1 MVLCMETVGILVV
14 SYGAREAAIVDV
26 LARSVNYK
34 VELYIA
40 DKQLNPFNALH
51 ATKHVVVSDLN
62 IHDICKFAQS
72 YKDKLDFAIVG
83 SEKPIIDG
91 LRDLVEAE
99 TGVPVVCPKKKYAI
113 EESKVKQRLLFQEI
127 VPEANP
133 RFKIF
138 DPKDYQDK
146 GQVKGDVYKWLDELG
161 NQAVVKPDKPAAG
174 KGVGVWGDHFSSRE
188 ELFEHFMSNFQYS
201 AVIIEEKVDGEESSC
216 MAFCDGKH
224 FIPLPD
230 TRDYKR
236 AFDEDKG
243 PNTGGMGSYKDV
255 DDKLPFLTSGE
266 REAEIELSHKVFNGW
281 SKQIDDSVALR
292 GVPLY
297 LAFMHTGKGIKILE
311 INSRPGDPES
321 INLFPIIKD
330 DFVDVCYKMIE
341 GNLLNVGLQRL
352 ATVLTYKVPPDYG
365 GYMNVYPSMTVKSD
379 INTAVDFAEAY
390 KLTKKY
396 GDNVRIYPG
405 SMELRDGKNYALK
418 SRAVGVLGVG
428 DSIEE
433 ARKISQEGARAIS
446 GGGLW
451 NRTDIAAAH
460 HIAKSVVHMEK
471 LRG

>member
-1 MVLCMETVGILVV
+1 METVGVLVV
-14 SYGAREAAIVDV
+14 SYGSREAAMVDV
-26 LARSVNYK
+26 LARSLSYK

-40 DKQLNPFNALH
+40 DKQLNPFNVKH
-51 ATKHVVVSDLN
+51 AAKHVVIPSLN
-62 IHDICKFAQS
+62 VRDITKFAQI
-72 YKDKLDFAIVG
+72 YKEKLDFVIVG

-91 LRDLVEAE
+91 LRDLIEAE
-99 TGVPVVCPKKKYAI
+99 VGIPVVCPKKAYAI

-138 DPKDYQDK
+138 EPKDYCDK
-146 GQVKGDVYKWLDELG
+146 SQVKVDVYRWLDELD
-161 NQAVVKPDKPAAG
+161 NQAVVKPDRPSAG
-174 KGVGVWGDHFSSRE
+174 KGVGVWGDHFVSRE
-188 ELFEHFMSNFQYS
+188 ELFEHFMSNFEHS

-236 AFDEDKG
+236 AFDGDVG

-255 DDKLPFLTSGE
+255 EYKLPFLTDAE
-266 REAEIELSHKVFNGW
+266 REAELVLANRVFNGW
-281 SKQIDDSVALR
+281 SRKIDDAMALR

-297 LAFMHTGKGIKILE
+297 LAFMHTGRGIKILE

-330 DFVDVCYKMIE
+330 DFVDVCYRMIE
-341 GNLLNVGLQRL
+341 GNLLGVELEKK

-365 GYMNVYPSMTVKSD
+365 GYMDVYPDRVSNLD
-379 INTAVDFAEAY
+379 IGTSVDFTRVYRLA
-390 KLTKKY
+390 KKF
-396 GDNVRIYPG
+396 GDKIRIYPG
-405 SMELRDGKNYALK
+405 SMELRNGKSYALK
-418 SRAVGVLGVG
+418 SRAVGVLAIGE
-428 DSIEE
+428 DIEE
-433 ARKISQEGARAIS
+433 ARRISQEGARAIN

-451 NRTDIAAAH
+451 HRADIAAQH
-460 HIAKSVVHMEK
+460 HIDRSIRHMEK
-471 LRG
+471 LRNKA

>member
-1 MVLCMETVGILVV
+1 METVGILVV
-14 SYGAREAAIVDV
+14 SYGAREVAIVDA
-26 LARSVNYK
+26 LARSQRYK

-40 DKQLNPFNALH
+40 DKQLNPFNTQH
-51 ATKHVVVSDLN
+51 ATKHVVIPNLD
-62 IHDICKFAQS
+62 IQDICKFAQD

-91 LRDLVEAE
+91 LRDLVETE
-99 TGVPVVCPKKKYAI
+99 TGIPVICPKKSYAI

-127 VPEANP
+127 APEANP

-138 DPKDYQDK
+138 NPEDYRDK
-146 GQVKGDVYKWLDELG
+146 TQVKVDVYKWLDELD

-174 KGVGVWGDHFSSRE
+174 KGVGVWGDHFASRE
-188 ELFEHFMSNFQYS
+188 ELFEHFISNFQYS
-201 AVIIEEKVDGEESSC
+201 AVIIEEKIDGEESSC

-236 AFDEDKG
+236 AFDDDRG

-255 DDKLPFLTSGE
+255 DDKLPFLTSAE
-266 REAEIELSHKVFNGW
+266 RENEVALASKVFNGW
-281 SKQIDDSVALR
+281 SSQINDNTALR

-297 LAFMHTGKGIKILE
+297 LAFMHTGKDIKILE

-330 DFVDVCYKMIE
+330 DFVDVCYKMIN
-341 GNLLNVGLQRL
+341 GNLLNVGLNK
-352 ATVLTYKVPPDYG
+352 ASTVLTYKVPHDYG
-365 GYMNVYPSMTVKSD
+365 GYMNVYPGKISNYD
-379 INTAVDFAEAY
+379 IGTAVDFTEAY
-390 KLTKKY
+390 KLAEKY
-396 GDNVRIYPG
+396 GDKIRIYPG
-405 SMELRDGKNYALK
+405 AMELRNGRSYALK
-418 SRAVGVLGVG
+418 SRAVGVLAIG

-433 ARKISQEGARAIS
+433 ARRISQEGARAIS

-451 NRTDIAAAH
+451 NRTDIAAQH
-460 HIAKSVVHMEK
+460 HIDRSVSHMEK
-471 LRG
+471 LRAKA